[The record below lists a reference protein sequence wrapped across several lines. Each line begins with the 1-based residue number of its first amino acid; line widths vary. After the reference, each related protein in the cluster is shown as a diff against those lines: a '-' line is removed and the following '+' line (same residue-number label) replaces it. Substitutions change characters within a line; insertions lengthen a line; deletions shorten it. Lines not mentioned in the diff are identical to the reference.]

1 MKYPPWHL
9 WFVASNLLEWRTG
22 YHSFAQPSVAFHI
35 ETSYLFGRAKQMP
48 GFYMKSNT
56 GLKCVKNKFTHK
68 SVIFSWLVLIFSV
81 YNLTLSIDMRTNA
94 NQTMTADVNTF
105 LLLKNEKKFWN
116 KPVGINQ
123 CMKMTL
129 KAVSAY
135 IFATFF
141 FKSKREH
148 LSN

>member
-1 MKYPPWHL
+1 
-9 WFVASNLLEWRTG
+9 
-22 YHSFAQPSVAFHI
+22 
-35 ETSYLFGRAKQMP
+35 
-48 GFYMKSNT
+48 
-56 GLKCVKNKFTHK
+56 
-68 SVIFSWLVLIFSV
+68 
-81 YNLTLSIDMRTNA
+81 MRTNA

-123 CMKMTL
+123 CMEMTL